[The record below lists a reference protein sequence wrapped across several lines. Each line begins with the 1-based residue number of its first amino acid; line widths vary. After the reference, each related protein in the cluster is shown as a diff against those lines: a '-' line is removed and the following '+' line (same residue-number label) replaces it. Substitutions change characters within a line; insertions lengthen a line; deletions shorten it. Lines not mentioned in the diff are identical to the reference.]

1 MTDVAVIIV
10 NYNTGHLVSENI
22 ERVFS
27 SVDDTGI
34 ELSLFI
40 VDNASTDDSR
50 GLLSRA
56 RASSSHAASIN
67 LIDSSHNGGFSYGN
81 NLALEAVSRSGLN
94 PDYYYFLNPD
104 AYPVEGAIDALVA
117 FSRARG
123 DLCILGSTLL
133 DENLVPRP
141 SAFRFPSLV
150 SEMQR
155 AVSLSLIDRFFPHR
169 RVSMGVPEEPIEADW
184 VTGAGFFLSEQ
195 VLSRLGHLDSGYFLY
210 FEEVDYM
217 RRARRQGVAIYS
229 LPASRIV
236 HLAGAATNIVGSQS
250 AARPMPDYW
259 YESWNRY
266 FYKNH
271 SRLYAFSAG
280 FAWLLGRMTNN
291 LLAIFIPRRRRV
303 DGHSMG
309 RFLKKAMLGN

>member
-10 NYNTGHLVSENI
+10 NYNTGHLVAENI
-22 ERVFS
+22 ERIFS
-27 SVDDTGI
+27 SVIDTRLG
-34 ELSLFI
+34 LRLFI
-40 VDNASTDDSR
+40 VDNASTDDS
-50 GLLSRA
+50 LSILSRA
-56 RASSSHAASIN
+56 RAASPHAGSIN
-67 LIDSSHNGGFSYGN
+67 LIESKQNGGFSYGN
-81 NLALEAVSRSGLN
+81 NLALQSVSRSGLN

-104 AYPVEGAIDALVA
+104 AYPEKGAIDALVA
-117 FSRARG
+117 FSRNQG

-133 DENLVPRP
+133 DENRVPRP

-150 SEMQR
+150 SELQR
-155 AVSLSLIDRFFPHR
+155 AVSLALIDRLFPHR
-169 RVSMGVPEEPIEADW
+169 RVSMGVPEQPIEADW

-217 RRARRQGVAIYS
+217 RRARRMDITIYS
-229 LPASRIV
+229 LPDSRIV
-236 HLAGAATNIVGSQS
+236 HLAGAATKIVGSQS
-250 AARPMPDYW
+250 ATRPMPDYW

-271 SRLYAFSAG
+271 SRGYALAAG
-280 FAWLLGRMTNN
+280 LAWLSGRVANH
-291 LLAIFIPRRRRV
+291 LLAIFVPRRRPA

-309 RFLKKAMLGN
+309 RFLKKAVLGN